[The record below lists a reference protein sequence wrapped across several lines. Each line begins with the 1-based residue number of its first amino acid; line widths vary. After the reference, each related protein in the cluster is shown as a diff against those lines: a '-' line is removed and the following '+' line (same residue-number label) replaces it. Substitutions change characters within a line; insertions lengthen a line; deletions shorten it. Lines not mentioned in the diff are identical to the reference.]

1 MSILGLKFKYIN
13 YLLYSYYEEELMEE
27 DEKTLTKK
35 IKSVELQILRDTNN
49 TDLNFHIYEL
59 SELKKALEQLKD
71 KS

>member
-13 YLLYSYYEEELMEE
+13 YLLYSNYEEDFMEE

-59 SELKKALEQLKD
+59 SELKKALKQLKD